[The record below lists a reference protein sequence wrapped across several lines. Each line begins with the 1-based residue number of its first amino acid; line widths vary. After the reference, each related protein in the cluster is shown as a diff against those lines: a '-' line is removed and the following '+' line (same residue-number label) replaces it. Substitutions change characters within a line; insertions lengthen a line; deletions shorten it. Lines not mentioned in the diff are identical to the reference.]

1 MVLAMRGMPHE
12 SVVQQWDCGT
22 LANLARMKEVTK
34 EHIPDAIAAAG
45 GIEAIVNAIQSTA
58 ERGVQEQGLF
68 ALSNLLTD
76 NLNRRV
82 QKAVWDANVIPI
94 VAARLKAH
102 PGETIVQ
109 ERGCMVLGYL
119 LRYSPQDGMKAL
131 VSQLCSSIVKV
142 VPINR

>member
-1 MVLAMRGMPHE
+1 LVLAMRGMPHE
-12 SVVQQWDCGT
+12 SVVQQWGCGA
-22 LANLARMKEVTK
+22 LANLARMK